1 MMRKMM
7 IAAALVLATGGF
19 SFAQVSVSA
28 GEQTV
33 ELTKEQL
40 AELPQTTIETSTA
53 WTEGKHKFT
62 GPTFGAVLDA
72 AGLAGETVT
81 IYALDGYGVA
91 IPRANLTAD
100 GAIMAASMDDGP
112 VPEDK
117 APYWLIFP
125 YDQSPEMNDKQH
137 QDWSIWAIEKI
148 ELE

>member
-1 MMRKMM
+1 M
-7 IAAALVLATGGF
+7 ILAAAFVLATGGL
-19 SFAQVSVSA
+19 SLAQDAGISVSD
-28 GEQTV
+28 GSQTV
-33 ELTKEQL
+33 ELTAAQL
-40 AELPQTTIETSTA
+40 MELPQTTIETGTA

-62 GPTFGAVLDA
+62 GPTFAAVLDA

-81 IYALDGYGVA
+81 IYALDGYGVE

-100 GAIMAASMDDGP
+100 GAILTVSMDDGP
-112 VPEDK
+112 LPEDK